1 MYHDE
6 RGITPQER
14 DCQVLILH
22 FYLSVLHQV
31 ASERRGSLY
40 FDIPKWLD
48 VATLNGK
55 GDENP
60 VLPKGLGD
68 MAGLMKKAMQMKASA
83 EKMKAELANE
93 TVDASVGGGMVT
105 VTMNGGMQV
114 LAVKID
120 PEIIDKD
127 DPEQLETLV
136 QAAVNECVGKIQELV
151 KAKMKEVTG
160 GMDIPGLT

>member
-1 MYHDE
+1 
-6 RGITPQER
+6 
-14 DCQVLILH
+14 
-22 FYLSVLHQV
+22 
-31 ASERRGSLY
+31 
-40 FDIPKWLD
+40 
-48 VATLNGK
+48 
-55 GDENP
+55 
-60 VLPKGLGD
+60 